1 MNFSTLG
8 LMYYLLEELIVRAIY
23 TMIKLRLLTTLL
35 LVVIYLTGCIHMGF
49 RTFSSD
55 FPRVIVPVENPEI
68 LSSSIICAI
77 TFSSKEK
84 LNPDWLKQFTEIYV
98 NALQSRNI
106 GASVRFF
113 DTYRDF
119 TVNKKMCHLIF
130 EGSVERIVATGGA
143 QTQEVSISLKITD
156 LATDRVIFSAVQEG
170 ISRPGEDIDLYWKVI
185 PGKTAFPIIK
195 VVEKMANE
203 FGKFLAGEISKVSRK
218 SFYSPN
224 IIYENVSE

>member
-1 MNFSTLG
+1 MTTRIGVSLTLIIII
-8 LMYYLLEELIVRAIY
+8 LIH
-23 TMIKLRLLTTLL
+23 
-35 LVVIYLTGCIHMGF
+35 GCTSVGF
-49 RTFSSD
+49 RKLSVDLSK
-55 FPRVIVPVENPEI
+55 VIIPLENPEI
-68 LSSSIICAI
+68 LNASVICVVA
-77 TFSSKEK
+77 FSSKEK

-98 NALQSRNI
+98 NVLQSRNI

-119 TVNKKMCHLIF
+119 TVNKKMCHLLF